1 MNDCTIET
9 RVFCRVIQ
17 NWFDELR
24 VLSMNLH
31 HASKKIILIS
41 RISQN
46 ILMIS
51 SCAVVHLLFVFF
63 SKEVV
68 PCKFLKDLCLQDNLT
83 MLSQPTLNEDEWR
96 NTSTQTI
103 YLRDTSTQVLPN
115 DYRED
120 HHPTDEEALAT
131 RCPKIKNQCC
141 QL

>member
-1 MNDCTIET
+1 
-9 RVFCRVIQ
+9 
-17 NWFDELR
+17 
-24 VLSMNLH
+24 MNLH
-31 HASKKIILIS
+31 HASKRIILIS

-46 ILMIS
+46 ILRIS
-51 SCAVVHLLFVFF
+51 SCAVVHFLFVFF

-141 QL
+141 HL